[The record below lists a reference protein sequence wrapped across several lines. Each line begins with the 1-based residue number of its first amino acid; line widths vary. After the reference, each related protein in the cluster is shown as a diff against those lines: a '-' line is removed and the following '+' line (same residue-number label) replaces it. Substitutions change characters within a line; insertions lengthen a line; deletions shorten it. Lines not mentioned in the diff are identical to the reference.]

1 MYLTLIER
9 NKIEIVIIIH
19 QYVLKKLWIRFDVT
33 QLYAK
38 MYIILSDSVCFHIFI
53 SPWHIL

>member
-33 QLYAK
+33 QFYVK
-38 MYIILSDSVCFHIFI
+38 MYIILSDSVCFHILIF
-53 SPWHIL
+53 PWYIL